1 MKKRVVAVFMA
12 AVMVLGLASCGSS
25 EAKKTDGKDKKAS
38 EESKKDDADETEVQV

>member
-25 EAKKTDGKDKKAS
+25 EAKKTDG
-38 EESKKDDADETEVQV
+38 